1 MYHLPS
7 IRVKI
12 GLYAGILLLLSML
25 AVIGY
30 ATYTAREDA
39 LQNAMLQAREAAV
52 IESLRIKVR
61 FDEGLGAARTL
72 AQTFAGIKEVEQQ
85 PSRGELL
92 RMLKKVSVG
101 NGRLAWR
108 MDRLGSRTLLT
119 ERTREFINAEG
130 HDADGRFVPYWNK
143 VGGLHLEPCNSYE
156 SPGSDDW
163 YKKPR
168 DTGLET
174 VLEPLCLRYRRK
186 ADHGGQPGGSR
197 EDRREEPGGCRC
209 GLGNGVSSETV
220 RLP

>member
-101 NGRLAWR
+101 NDDLLGAWTVWEPNAF
-108 MDRLGSRTLLT
+108 DGKDA
-119 ERTREFINAEG
+119 EFINAEG

-174 VLEPLCLRYRRK
+174 VLEPFAY
-186 ADHGGQPGGSR
+186 DIGGK
-197 EDRREEPGGCRC
+197 
-209 GLGNGVSSETV
+209 LTMVVSLAV
-220 RLP
+220 P